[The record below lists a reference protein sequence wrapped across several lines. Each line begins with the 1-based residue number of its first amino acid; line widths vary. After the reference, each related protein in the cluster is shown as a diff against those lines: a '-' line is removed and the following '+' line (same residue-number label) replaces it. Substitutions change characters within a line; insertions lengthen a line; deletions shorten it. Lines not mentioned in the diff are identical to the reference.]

1 MKKRVLL
8 GTKNQAKINIVQEAL
23 ESLPIEILSLRA
35 LHIDIDVRED
45 GKSTEENA
53 EKKAKA
59 YYAKSGI
66 STLAIDGGLDVE
78 KFPDEKQPGVFVRRI
93 GGTDRDVTDE
103 EILDYYVRELERVGG
118 ESIGIWRGSIALVTS
133 DAKVFSQTFSFK
145 TILTSEK
152 RGPLT
157 PGAPLNSLMIDP
169 VTRKHYSEM
178 NSGERPDF
186 EWILGFVKQHFDEL

>member
-1 MKKRVLL
+1 VTLVKKLVLL

-66 STLAIDGGLDVE
+66 STLAIGGD
-78 KFPDEKQPGVFVRRI
+78 
-93 GGTDRDVTDE
+93 
-103 EILDYYVRELERVGG
+103 
-118 ESIGIWRGSIALVTS
+118 
-133 DAKVFSQTFSFK
+133 
-145 TILTSEK
+145 
-152 RGPLT
+152 
-157 PGAPLNSLMIDP
+157 
-169 VTRKHYSEM
+169 
-178 NSGERPDF
+178 
-186 EWILGFVKQHFDEL
+186 